1 MSEHFNLNLDY
12 RNLKNEFFLSEDE
25 KINLDREFH
34 LPKKFALIQS
44 VSKSSFTN
52 NKEWK
57 LEGMQHIV
65 NYFNRI
71 NWIQIGL
78 SSEPKLENCEKYL
91 DLDLRKLAFLISK
104 CEFLV
109 TYEGLFNH
117 IASCFDKKN
126 FLIHTGFLHEEAF
139 NYKNNIIIEKNKDLK
154 CYPCYSLDCETHREE
169 SLRNITNDYVIK
181 LIERNI

>member
-1 MSEHFNLNLDY
+1 M
-12 RNLKNEFFLSEDE
+12 
-25 KINLDREFH
+25 
-34 LPKKFALIQS
+34 
-44 VSKSSFTN
+44 SKSSFTE

-57 LEGMQHIV
+57 LEGMQYIV
-65 NYFNRI
+65 NYFNKI

-117 IASCFDKKN
+117 IASCFNKKK
-126 FLIHTGFLHEEAF
+126 FF
-139 NYKNNIIIEKNKDLK
+139 NPYWLF
-154 CYPCYSLDCETHREE
+154 T
-169 SLRNITNDYVIK
+169 
-181 LIERNI
+181 